1 LIKSCGEYDFRIS
14 EGSNEFI
21 QLNAFIS
28 DVVLIG
34 TDSSFRNRYSNIE
47 NKIE

>member
-1 LIKSCGEYDFRIS
+1 MTSEFS

-21 QLNAFIS
+21 QLNAFIA

-34 TDSSFRNRYSNIE
+34 TDSRFQNRYSNIE
-47 NKIE
+47 DKIE